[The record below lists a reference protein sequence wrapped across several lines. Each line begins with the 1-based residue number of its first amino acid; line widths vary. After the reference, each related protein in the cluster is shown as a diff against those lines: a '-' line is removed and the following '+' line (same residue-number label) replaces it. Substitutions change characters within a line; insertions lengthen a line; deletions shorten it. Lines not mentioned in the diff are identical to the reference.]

1 MLSYTRFR
9 REPNN
14 QTVFNLGA
22 RNCKQLLQRGHTISG
37 WYTIFTDSCKAVRV
51 LCDMD
56 TNGGGWVV
64 FQRRMDGSVDFYR
77 NWESYKNGFGKQQSE
92 FWLGNENIHMLTQNG
107 NEEFRVDLEDFDGK
121 KTHATYKS
129 FKLAGE
135 SELYKLHLG
144 AFLGGPAGDSLTFH
158 NDQPFSTFDKDNDNG
173 SLNCAVTVSG
183 AWWYQ
188 ACYYSNLNG
197 KYSKE
202 AIKYDVAVVEMS
214 DTFCQPSLF
223 YHLGVRESFSMTN
236 NFIMCC
242 VKKQNDLQALKE
254 QCGSYTFIPYTVSPQ
269 GKVFACEAGVQ
280 MKGLSDL
287 FQANYN
293 IEPLLTP
300 LVDRLVKLLDD
311 TQIHSCEYFRETIRR
326 DIRTARERYSGT
338 DLSRELVKIQQR
350 LDTVELLSPD
360 IVMNLLLSYRDVQD
374 YDAVIRLVKTLN
386 DLPTC
391 DVTEQDNVKFQYA
404 FALNRRNQPGDR
416 QKALQ
421 VILPVVEKGERVA
434 SDLYCLCGRI
444 YKDMFLSSG
453 FTDHDSRD
461 KACYWYGKAFE
472 GEPTLHSGINNLV
485 LLMAAGHQF
494 ETSIE
499 LRKIGAKLSSL
510 LGRKGSLEKM
520 NYYWD
525 VGFYFGASIL
535 ANDHSKVI
543 QASEKLY
550 KLKAPIWFLG
560 SCMETFLLYKKFA
573 KHPEEKSAKQELF
586 GFWMELLLQ
595 ACKPTVSTMRCPV
608 LLLEPTK
615 VFQSSYLSVC
625 EEDLDKAVQ
634 LWHICPAEEGDNVLI
649 NTYNGVL
656 KISDFGT
663 SKRLAGINPRTETF
677 TGTLQYMA
685 PEIID
690 KGPRGYGKAADIWSL
705 GCTIIEMATGKPPF
719 HELESPQAAM
729 FKVGMFKIHPRVPE
743 CMSEEAK
750 AFIVRC
756 FEPDPD
762 QRATAAELLQ
772 DPFLRKPARRKTRTT
787 SQPPQSDTVL
797 PGDYHRS
804 MSVPLRVQDTSG
816 SVKCD
821 WTSSLDTRKPIP
833 VLQRSNTNSGTTE
846 KTTKQGLL
854 GSVMEESLYDLS
866 RPSSPEESPGF
877 FMLRKD
883 SERRATLYKIL
894 TDHEN
899 TVVSNILET
908 QTENTEEAEFT
919 AEHIGMLVSSLREH
933 IHTPDRKNLT
943 NSLVKL
949 RAKLHSDAVPLSH
962 LQEVLFSFQD
972 AVKKI
977 LRQQRIRPHW
987 MFALVNLLRQAV
999 QTTIT
1004 ILIPELKMQA
1014 QSSFEAEFQEVTAQG
1029 ECVAEERE
1037 GSPPVKDQDV
1047 ETSGVSTLSSCT
1059 LSEFLQD
1066 PCPLILQLKELREET
1081 GRLLT
1086 QLAEK
1091 EKEYHDLLRDTV
1103 RRREEDIELLTDIPS
1118 VSPCH
1123 WKTTQGDS
1131 ESSTLTQWL
1140 QRTGADGDTINR
1152 GRYAVST
1159 MGSNNE
1165 AQKYPNQIAP
1175 DCTALDL
1182 KTLFTSPLT
1191 NGSSASYVAVTRND
1205 MVDETLHW
1213 TCLKLRICKTTSWSH
1228 TGQRDRL
1235 ECS

>member
-1 MLSYTRFR
+1 
-9 REPNN
+9 
-14 QTVFNLGA
+14 
-22 RNCKQLLQRGHTISG
+22 
-37 WYTIFTDSCKAVRV
+37 
-51 LCDMD
+51 
-56 TNGGGWVV
+56 
-64 FQRRMDGSVDFYR
+64 MDGSVDFYR

-202 AIKYDVAVVEMS
+202 AIKYGIDWKTGKGIGYSYKYTDMKFRSRTRAVTVVYILIDEADLPQS
-214 DTFCQPSLF
+214 EENLSLRCLEEACADAHAKMNTIPFGSLALGTTDILDIF
-223 YHLGVRESFSMTN
+223 YNAGKYWLDMFTSRR
-236 NFIMCC
+236 C
-242 VKKQNDLQALKE
+242 LKE

-287 FQANYN
+287 FHANYN

-550 KLKAPIWFLG
+550 KLKAPICEFILSIAVCG
-560 SCMETFLLYKKFA
+560 LVAVNQGPAM
-573 KHPEEKSAKQELF
+573 
-586 GFWMELLLQ
+586 
-595 ACKPTVSTMRCPV
+595 V

-634 LWHICPAEEGDNVLI
+634 LWHICPAEEKGIHNWTFPASDIRGVRVLEPRFQCRSMKI
-649 NTYNGVL
+649 ISLSWRIFVFQRSDLEFSIFQYSYEYSESRYKVVLGKGTYGVVYAGRDL
-656 KISDFGT
+656 SNQVRIAIKEIPEKDSRFSEALHEEISLH
-663 SKRLAGINPRTETF
+663 KRLKHRNIVQYLGSVSENGFIKIFMEEVPG
-677 TGTLQYMA
+677 GTLQYMA

-729 FKVGMFKIHPRVPE
+729 FKLVMFKIHPRVPE

-787 SQPPQSDTVL
+787 SQPPQSATVL

-877 FMLRKD
+877 FMLKKD

-908 QTENTEEAEFT
+908 QTEVGSA
-919 AEHIGMLVSSLREH
+919 H
-933 IHTPDRKNLT
+933 P
-943 NSLVKL
+943 
-949 RAKLHSDAVPLSH
+949 SH
-962 LQEVLFSFQD
+962 
-972 AVKKI
+972 
-977 LRQQRIRPHW
+977 
-987 MFALVNLLRQAV
+987 
-999 QTTIT
+999 
-1004 ILIPELKMQA
+1004 
-1014 QSSFEAEFQEVTAQG
+1014 
-1029 ECVAEERE
+1029 
-1037 GSPPVKDQDV
+1037 
-1047 ETSGVSTLSSCT
+1047 
-1059 LSEFLQD
+1059 
-1066 PCPLILQLKELREET
+1066 
-1081 GRLLT
+1081 
-1086 QLAEK
+1086 
-1091 EKEYHDLLRDTV
+1091 
-1103 RRREEDIELLTDIPS
+1103 
-1118 VSPCH
+1118 
-1123 WKTTQGDS
+1123 
-1131 ESSTLTQWL
+1131 
-1140 QRTGADGDTINR
+1140 
-1152 GRYAVST
+1152 
-1159 MGSNNE
+1159 
-1165 AQKYPNQIAP
+1165 
-1175 DCTALDL
+1175 
-1182 KTLFTSPLT
+1182 
-1191 NGSSASYVAVTRND
+1191 
-1205 MVDETLHW
+1205 
-1213 TCLKLRICKTTSWSH
+1213 
-1228 TGQRDRL
+1228 
-1235 ECS
+1235 